1 MDKEL
6 LEALEAKF
14 KGLQKELQDA
24 QALNASKEEI
34 LALHEAI
41 KAQGTALQDFLEA
54 QNKALKQT
62 YGEQLV
68 TFLAENKEK
77 LEQIVKAGSGVIEFI
92 PKAVGAI
99 TTASGGD
106 GVIVP
111 PKNINTN
118 LGGFNFRNDD
128 SLIGLATVTNTNSA
142 AYAYTEMVPKDGNYA
157 FVAEGTAKPQSDFT
171 WQNRYATPY
180 KIAAYKVLTEE
191 VVTDIPR
198 MESTAREYLFKK
210 HNLFKAN
217 AIYFSAASAT
227 TPTGATV
234 YGRDFVPGAMAE
246 KVEAPNFMDTV
257 NACITDIYTTHN
269 YVDESPYEANIC
281 LINPIDFFIEL
292 VSAKDKNGL
301 PLYPQAGLF
310 NTVTIGGVT
319 IKPWEKIVVGKIFVA
334 DMKRYNVANYVP
346 FSIRIGWINDQFI
359 TNQFTMLGESR
370 FYAYVEKLDEQ
381 AFIYDTIAAIK
392 TAIAIPVVTP

>member
-1 MDKEL
+1 MDEKL
-6 LEALEAKF
+6 LEALEKKF
-14 KGLQKELQDA
+14 QDLQASLKEAQDNGA
-24 QALNASKEEI
+24 TKEEV
-34 LALHEAI
+34 LKLHEAI
-41 KAQGTALQDFLEA
+41 KKQGSAIQEFMEA
-54 QNKALKQT
+54 QAEKVQKS

-68 TFLAENKEK
+68 SFLIENKAK
-77 LEQIVKAGSGVIEFI
+77 LENIIKNQSGVIEFV
-92 PKAVGAI
+92 PKAVGAMS
-99 TTASGGD
+99 TASGGD

-111 PKNINTN
+111 PKNMNTS
-118 LGGFNFRNDD
+118 LEGFNFRNDD
-128 SLIGLATVTNTNSA
+128 SLVNLATVTNTNSPN
-142 AYAYTEMVPKDGNYA
+142 YPYTELVPKDGSYA
-157 FVAEGTAKPQSDFT
+157 FVAEGTAKPMIDFT

-180 KIAAYKVLTEE
+180 KIAAYEVLSEE

-217 AIYFSAASAT
+217 AIYFSAESAT
-227 TPTGATV
+227 TPKGATV
-234 YGRDFVPGAMAE
+234 FGRDFVPGAMAD
-246 KVEAPNFMDTV
+246 KVDSPNFMDAV

-269 YVDESPYEANIC
+269 YVDESPYEANVC
-281 LINPIDFFIEL
+281 LINPVDFFIEL

-319 IKPWEKIVVGKIFVA
+319 IKPWEKIVAGKVFVA
-334 DMKRYNVANYVP
+334 DMKRYNVSNYIP

-370 FYAYVEKLDEQ
+370 FYAYVKKLDEQ
-381 AFIYDTIAAIK
+381 AFIYDDIAAIK
-392 TAIAIPVVTP
+392 AAIAVPVV